1 MRLSE
6 LRKDE
11 PEIEKFKSQIDEV
24 RAEIAQQEAR
34 IGLYEE
40 HLEKTVSE
48 ANAAKAEAKKKL
60 ENMIKIQKVIE

>member
-1 MRLSE
+1 LRLSE

-24 RAEIAQQEAR
+24 RAEIAQQETR

-48 ANAAKAEAKKKL
+48 ANAAKAEAKTKL